1 MLTPWQGC
9 KRHPALAV
17 AGAISKAPEWYD
29 LGTLLADVREM
40 GMDSEYDPEEIC
52 LTIVAVLHTRSG
64 SSIGEMPGM
73 F

>member
-40 GMDSEYDPEEIC
+40 GMDSEYDP
-52 LTIVAVLHTRSG
+52 
-64 SSIGEMPGM
+64 
-73 F
+73 

>member
-1 MLTPWQGC
+1 M
-9 KRHPALAV
+9 AV
-17 AGAISKAPEWYD
+17 AGAISKASEWYD

-40 GMDSEYDPEEIC
+40 GMDSEYDPEEIY